1 MTMHLERFFAG
12 LMTLLMLSIP
22 LIPLVAAFTVVGPQ
36 LVLAVLGVLLAV
48 CILSYII
55 GSTLEVLTRG

>member
-1 MTMHLERFFAG
+1 MHLERFFAG